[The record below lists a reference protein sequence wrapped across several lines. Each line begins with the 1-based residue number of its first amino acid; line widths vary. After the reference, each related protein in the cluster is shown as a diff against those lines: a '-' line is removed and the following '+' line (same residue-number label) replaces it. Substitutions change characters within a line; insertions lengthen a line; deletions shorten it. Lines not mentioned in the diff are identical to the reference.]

1 MREPGTVF
9 YWCELRRWCTTPR
22 RLYTFWVF
30 GLTSTG
36 DCLILK
42 YFMKSWLY
50 SSKDAI
56 GGSYLSTQA
65 YLIESPPEETTG
77 VEALV
82 NESPLEIG
90 FRLKLSLL
98 VLQMHLHLW
107 ESLCQFGR
115 CPKFRT
121 EFTGEVD
128 FKIIIRQLHI
138 LYKWLKW

>member
-9 YWCELRRWCTTPR
+9 YWCELRRWHTLPR

-30 GLTSTG
+30 GLTCTG

-50 SSKDAI
+50 SSKGAV
-56 GGSYLSTQA
+56 GGSYLSAQA

-82 NESPLEIG
+82 TESPLEMG
-90 FRLKLSLL
+90 CRLELSLL
-98 VLQMHLHLW
+98 VPQTCLHLW
-107 ESLCQFGR
+107 ESLRQFGP
-115 CPKFRT
+115 CPKSRT
-121 EFTGEVD
+121 KFTGEVD
-128 FKIIIRQLHI
+128 FKIIIRQFHI